1 MKPAARTEIIEQHF
15 GDYDGCCERVCGFMG
30 VGVLQT
36 EQKSVSEQ
44 TINVR
49 VTFCFCWAPTSL
61 FLGNGAAIYAADVGD
76 PNEGDPNVKTFLQ
89 RNFIE
94 TKPNI
99 FLIQKATMEGQ
110 NLYTL

>member
-15 GDYDGCCERVCGFMG
+15 GDYDGCCARVCGFMG

-36 EQKSVSEQ
+36 EQKSVLEQ

-49 VTFCFCWAPTSL
+49 VTFRCCCAPTSL
-61 FLGNGAAIYAADVGD
+61 FLGNGPAIYAADVGD
-76 PNEGDPNVKTFLQ
+76 PNKGDPNVNRFLQ
-89 RNFIE
+89 WKHME

-99 FLIQKATMEGQ
+99 FHF
-110 NLYTL
+110 